1 MLGDRFMCVGFGGDN
16 WWALRVRMGVW
27 WVRSRRRIWL
37 RISPGSSRKG
47 KGIVIVGVSRS
58 NGSGWRRAVQLRGG

>member
-1 MLGDRFMCVGFGGDN
+1 MLGDRFMYVGFGGDN

-47 KGIVIVGVSRS
+47 EGIVIVGVGQMAQVGRARS
-58 NGSGWRRAVQLRGG
+58 N

>member
-1 MLGDRFMCVGFGGDN
+1 MLGDRFMCVGFGGDS

-27 WVRSRRRIWL
+27 WVRSMRRIWL

-47 KGIVIVGVSRS
+47 KGIVIVGVGQMVQVGGARS
-58 NGSGWRRAVQLRGG
+58 N